1 MKTEKSR
8 EPKRTRW
15 IFDLPK
21 QYLDRVR
28 ADDSTIHEA
37 TVDDVASFVETNAT
51 TTVPDTPVSE
61 VTPEISEEG
70 TFTCHTCG
78 TQFDGSDE
86 QRVHFKSDWHRLNVR
101 RKLSRRPPI
110 SESAFEASLEEG
122 DEVSSISGSDEDD
135 DVEQPTGSGKQSVRG
150 NEQLKGP
157 RVGFSDAD
165 GVHFSLWKCV
175 SGPDPSS
182 GLQSLTQAKGIWVIL
197 LANGGHFA
205 GAVFDWKA
213 SQRKA
218 GMPPIVLAHRTFHRY
233 VIRAK
238 AGGRQSTKDGT
249 GKTIKSAGSMLRR
262 HNEAA
267 LEREIRELLENWRE
281 HLAKADLLF
290 IHAKGVNGVPIF
302 TGDKAAVRKEDPRVQ
317 GIPFATRRPTHSET
331 QRVAQTLATVFYS
344 QPSAEEAVEGKAAE
358 PEAAAT
364 AASAVRVA
372 ASAEAVKTES
382 APETQT
388 SAPQVDEFRSD
399 LHVASTKGDLEA
411 VTRLLNDG
419 ADPCEKDSR
428 LRTPYTVAGNKA
440 VRDIFR
446 RYMASNPDQW
456 DYSAAQ
462 IPSALTEDMEQEQ
475 ALKKAEKDAIKKAK
489 EKERKKA
496 KKQREKEEKAAESA
510 EVEKDAQEP
519 TSAANASV
527 AAACTTKGGAGAQ
540 LARLRSA
547 KKEREA
553 KSNRAVDREREL
565 RAAAAERRMAGM
577 SNGAPRKSRSSR
589 QNVISKGGSSGE
601 DGAYGGER
609 CDACGLSL
617 AGRTAFHRLNFAYCT
632 TVCVREHKQVLES

>member
-86 QRVHFKSDWHRLNVR
+86 Q
-101 RKLSRRPPI
+101 
-110 SESAFEASLEEG
+110 
-122 DEVSSISGSDEDD
+122 DD
-135 DVEQPTGSGKQSVRG
+135 DVEQPTGSGKQS
-150 NEQLKGP
+150 
-157 RVGFSDAD
+157 
-165 GVHFSLWKCV
+165 
-175 SGPDPSS
+175 
-182 GLQSLTQAKGIWVIL
+182 
-197 LANGGHFA
+197 
-205 GAVFDWKA
+205 
-213 SQRKA
+213 
-218 GMPPIVLAHRTFHRY
+218 
-233 VIRAK
+233 
-238 AGGRQSTKDGT
+238 STKDGT

-577 SNGAPRKSRSSR
+577 VYNTDTSLSSSAAPPPPA
-589 QNVISKGGSSGE
+589 SSGPRQ
-601 DGAYGGER
+601 GAIVAIVAVAAAVVAYPLLRKDRKAVER
-609 CDACGLSL
+609 SA
-617 AGRTAFHRLNFAYCT
+617 AQ
-632 TVCVREHKQVLES
+632 KQKQSSKRN